1 MENDKGTEQEQ
12 EEIGVPA
19 DLRIKR
25 RYTLSPEALAQ
36 RQAAA
41 NSPAKAEGMK
51 GNKNNWKHG
60 KYAQGFIRTFVRP
73 CKSTCADYPC
83 DLIEDGRTRPGMDC
97 LDKEQVIETFGA
109 IMRAL
114 SDEDKKTRFE
124 SLKEVMALQVASAQ
138 QVVGNLMEDILRD
151 GTMLKREKWDK
162 EGALLGYEIVPHPSL
177 LTLPKMLDTLGLSLK
192 DLNITPKAVEKMDDD
207 EQAAEG
213 LASMLSRIGRN
224 LQQTEGKQG

>member
-1 MENDKGTEQEQ
+1 MEDDKRTEQAE
-12 EEIGVPA
+12 EEIGVPQA
-19 DLRIKR
+19 LRIKR
-25 RYTLSPEALAQ
+25 RYTLSPEALKQ
-36 RQAAA
+36 RQDAA

-83 DLIEDGRTRPGMDC
+83 DLIEDGRTKPGQDC

-151 GTMLKREKWDK
+151 GTIVKSEKWDK
-162 EGALLGYEIVPHPSL
+162 NGKHIGYEIVAHPSL
-177 LTLPKMLDTLGLSLK
+177 QILPKLLDTLGLSLK
-192 DLNITPKAVEKMDDD
+192 DLNITPKAVEKMEDDD
-207 EQAAEG
+207 KAAES
-213 LASMLSRIGRN
+213 LASMLSRVSRN

>member
-1 MENDKGTEQEQ
+1 MEDDKSTEQAQ
-12 EEIGVPA
+12 EEIGVPEK
-19 DLRIKR
+19 LRIKR

-83 DLIEDGRTRPGMDC
+83 DLIEDGRTKPGQDC

-138 QVVGNLMEDILRD
+138 QVVSNLMEDILRD
-151 GTMLKREKWDK
+151 GTIVRSEKWDK
-162 EGALLGYEIVPHPSL
+162 NGKHIGYEIVAHPSL
-177 LTLPKMLDTLGLSLK
+177 QILPKLLDTLGLSLK
-192 DLNITPKAVEKMDDD
+192 DLNVTPKAVEKMEDDD
-207 EQAAEG
+207 KAAET
-213 LASMLSRIGRN
+213 LASMLSRVSRN